1 MFNFMN
7 ARLPFLEKSFNELG
21 LLGKV
26 AYISS
31 AIAAIVAGI
40 AAVWQVMGWVNNKL
54 ELSDQ
59 LMLWEVQSTLNIEK
73 QLIEGDSTQA
83 ERYNQILKQ
92 LDELDKISED

>member
-7 ARLPFLEKSFNELG
+7 ARLPFREKSFNELG

>member
-1 MFNFMN
+1 MFSFMN

-26 AYISS
+26 SYICS

-40 AAVWQVMGWVNNKL
+40 AAVWQVIGWANHKL

-59 LMLWEVQSTLNIEK
+59 LVLWEVQSTLNIEK
-73 QLIEGDSTQA
+73 EMIKSDPSQT

-92 LDELDKISED
+92 LEELDKISKD